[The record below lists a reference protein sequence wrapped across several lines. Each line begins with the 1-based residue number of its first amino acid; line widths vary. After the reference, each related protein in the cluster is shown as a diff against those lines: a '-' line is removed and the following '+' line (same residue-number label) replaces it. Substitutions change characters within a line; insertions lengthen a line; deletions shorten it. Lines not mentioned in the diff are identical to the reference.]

1 MKSFPSITI
10 GITTYN
16 RKDILEK
23 MAKSF
28 YESDL
33 AKAQINIRIYD
44 DNSTEFDENYLK
56 SLFPNLKTLIRNKT
70 NLKADLNIYSM
81 YCDFLKSD
89 DDYFFNADSDLIFN
103 KNWLNYIFDNFD
115 ATDGILS
122 IFNTKNHVAIDK
134 IESKHFLLKK
144 DIGSAGTFF
153 SRERVEQLV
162 SFIEVGDKLS
172 IDWQF
177 CQKFI
182 ERGIKIYCS
191 EKSYVQH
198 IGIIGQNTFWG
209 VATDFG
215 ENFEID
221 SLTNGQI
228 LNDLLLDLTT
238 TQSKKNAELIEEKI
252 NLKSEKRI
260 SDIKNTKDYKLGNF
274 LLKPLRVIKKIIK
287 KN

>member
-10 GITTYN
+10 GITSYN
-16 RKDILEK
+16 RKSILEK

-33 AKAQINIRIYD
+33 SRAQINIRIYD
-44 DNSTEFDENYLK
+44 DNSTDFDENYLK
-56 SLFPNLKTLIRNKT
+56 TLFPNLKTLIRNKT
-70 NLKADLNIYSM
+70 NLKADLNTYSM
-81 YCDFLKSD
+81 YCDFLKSN

-103 KNWLNYIFDNFD
+103 KNWLNYILDNFD
-115 ATDGILS
+115 YTDGILS
-122 IFNTKNHVAIDK
+122 IFNTKNHIAVDTD
-134 IESKHFLLKK
+134 ETKHLLLKN
-144 DIGSAGTFF
+144 DIGAAGTFF
-153 SRERVEQLV
+153 SRDRVAQLV
-162 SFIEVGDKLS
+162 SFIQVTEKLA
-172 IDWQF
+172 IDWEF
-177 CQKFI
+177 CKKFN
-182 ERGIKIYCS
+182 EQGIKIYCS
-191 EKSYVQH
+191 EESYVQH
-198 IGIIGQNTFWG
+198 IGVVGQNTFWG

-238 TQSKKNAELIEEKI
+238 TQAKKNAEIIEEKI

-260 SDIKNTKDYKLGNF
+260 NDIKNTKDYKLGNF